1 MINSLT
7 ISNFQSHKKTGLE
20 FDKGINV
27 IIGPSDSGKTAILR
41 ALNWVVNNKPA
52 GDAFRSNWGGDTR
65 AQLQIEDINKS
76 QIQRYKGGKGNLY
89 LWDEKASTI
98 LTSQFNSFG
107 QDVPEE
113 IKKLLNFSSLNL
125 QTQFE
130 SPFLLSKSG
139 GEVAKYLNKI
149 VHLDKI
155 DLAMSNINSTLR
167 KEKADLEYTTEELK
181 EVEKRSKELDWVEQA
196 EGCLTKLEIAES
208 EMWKKEN
215 RITELSNAIGSLE
228 NIELELKQFVDLSE
242 YEKQINKLIEKEKK
256 IREKENRAERL
267 DALIENIRGA
277 KNSIAELTNLIEH
290 LQDKFND
297 LMPEVCPLCGRE
309 GNL

>member
-113 IKKLLNFSSLNL
+113 IKELLNF
-125 QTQFE
+125 
-130 SPFLLSKSG
+130 
-139 GEVAKYLNKI
+139 
-149 VHLDKI
+149 
-155 DLAMSNINSTLR
+155 
-167 KEKADLEYTTEELK
+167 
-181 EVEKRSKELDWVEQA
+181 
-196 EGCLTKLEIAES
+196 
-208 EMWKKEN
+208 
-215 RITELSNAIGSLE
+215 
-228 NIELELKQFVDLSE
+228 
-242 YEKQINKLIEKEKK
+242 
-256 IREKENRAERL
+256 
-267 DALIENIRGA
+267 
-277 KNSIAELTNLIEH
+277 
-290 LQDKFND
+290 
-297 LMPEVCPLCGRE
+297 
-309 GNL
+309 